1 MTELLPGWFPELLD
15 ESCRARLR
23 RALDCREGKVR
34 ACAGSVTARLL
45 ALAELAA
52 GRPRPLLLVV
62 PGEQDARRITAQLG
76 HLAAPGQEVLR
87 LPRLDADPY
96 RGLPGH
102 PAVAATR
109 VATLDRLVQ
118 GGPVVVVLDAAAL
131 LGRVPCRQTVEAW
144 GEDFPLGGR
153 VDLDTLARAVVAAGY
168 RVVDVVTAPGDFA
181 RRGGLFDIWPPHEN
195 APVRVELWGDEI
207 DSLRRF
213 DPVSQRTT
221 GRLEAFR
228 RLPAREAP
236 IGAEQADALLDR
248 LVGRARAVLAEAPP
262 TEEGLGRLTE
272 GTLAGLEGAA
282 ALYRDDLVPILD
294 FVPSDLVVWEPEA
307 VRECLE
313 RVWEEVHAA
322 HQEADLEAIP
332 PPEQLYVA
340 PSQLDADLDA
350 PLELAELP
358 LARDAHRQ
366 VLDLGARRGRVL
378 AGELD
383 TLPGLVAELSG
394 AGRPVVLVAQGP
406 GRLQR
411 LGEVL
416 AGAGLA
422 PRRADED
429 NDAAPTP
436 GEVVLVAGR
445 LDEGFEVHPGGAV
458 VLAESDLFGPEL
470 QAPRVARRKSAGA
483 FVSDLRDLSPG
494 DLVVH
499 VDHGVARYTGL
510 QRRTPEG
517 EELLALEYAGGDK
530 LFVPVSRLDL
540 IQKYSGGERALV
552 PVDRLGGQGWQ
563 RRRRRVRREV
573 ERIAGELLELYARR
587 QAIRAPSFADATAWQ
602 EEFEAAFPHALTDD
616 QRHSLAEIKA
626 DLARPQPMDRL
637 LCGDVGFG
645 KTEVALRAAFQV
657 VQEGWQVAVLVPTT
671 VLAFQHLTTFRA
683 RMAGWP
689 VRVEMVSR
697 LVPTARV
704 REILAETKAG
714 RVDILVGTHR
724 LLGKDV
730 EFRKLGLLITDEE
743 QRFGVKHKEAI
754 KAMSL
759 GVHALSM
766 SATPIPRT
774 LQMSLAGV
782 RDLSVIETPP
792 RNRLAIQ
799 THLAPRS
806 ASLIAAAIGNELSR
820 GGQVFFIHP
829 EVRRLEAVAAEI
841 RELVP
846 GAEVCHAHGQMREGR
861 LEEVML
867 RFIRGQAQVLVATSI
882 VENGLDIPRANTI
895 LIDQAHRFGLSQ
907 LYQMRGRVGRSD
919 QRAYAYLLVP
929 SQRSLT
935 SEARARLSALVEF
948 SELGSGFRI
957 AAMDLEIRG
966 AGEFLGSRQSGHI
979 AAVGFEMYNQ
989 MLEDEVR
996 RLRGEVIEQPPEPV
1010 TINLGLAA
1018 SLPETMIP
1026 DSGQRLAIYKRLG
1039 AAESEAEIEDLREET
1054 EDRYGRLPA
1063 EAETL
1068 FRIAELRLMAQRQG
1082 AVSIDWAGDGI
1093 VVRYGSRPRL
1103 DAERLVGLLR
1113 EDEGV
1118 RMTAAG
1124 LVKLRVPGEVADR
1137 VAAARLALRRLD
1149 PR

>member
-1 MTELLPGWFPELLD
+1 M
-15 ESCRARLR
+15 
-23 RALDCREGKVR
+23 
-34 ACAGSVTARLL
+34 
-45 ALAELAA
+45 
-52 GRPRPLLLVV
+52 
-62 PGEQDARRITAQLG
+62 
-76 HLAAPGQEVLR
+76 
-87 LPRLDADPY
+87 
-96 RGLPGH
+96 
-102 PAVAATR
+102 
-109 VATLDRLVQ
+109 
-118 GGPVVVVLDAAAL
+118 
-131 LGRVPCRQTVEAW
+131 
-144 GEDFPLGGR
+144 
-153 VDLDTLARAVVAAGY
+153 
-168 RVVDVVTAPGDFA
+168 
-181 RRGGLFDIWPPHEN
+181 
-195 APVRVELWGDEI
+195 
-207 DSLRRF
+207 
-213 DPVSQRTT
+213 
-221 GRLEAFR
+221 
-228 RLPAREAP
+228 
-236 IGAEQADALLDR
+236 
-248 LVGRARAVLAEAPP
+248 
-262 TEEGLGRLTE
+262 
-272 GTLAGLEGAA
+272 
-282 ALYRDDLVPILD
+282 
-294 FVPSDLVVWEPEA
+294 
-307 VRECLE
+307 
-313 RVWEEVHAA
+313 
-322 HQEADLEAIP
+322 
-332 PPEQLYVA
+332 
-340 PSQLDADLDA
+340 
-350 PLELAELP
+350 
-358 LARDAHRQ
+358 
-366 VLDLGARRGRVL
+366 
-378 AGELD
+378 
-383 TLPGLVAELSG
+383 
-394 AGRPVVLVAQGP
+394 
-406 GRLQR
+406 
-411 LGEVL
+411 
-416 AGAGLA
+416 
-422 PRRADED
+422 
-429 NDAAPTP
+429 
-436 GEVVLVAGR
+436 
-445 LDEGFEVHPGGAV
+445 
-458 VLAESDLFGPEL
+458 
-470 QAPRVARRKSAGA
+470 
-483 FVSDLRDLSPG
+483 
-494 DLVVH
+494 
-499 VDHGVARYTGL
+499 
-510 QRRTPEG
+510 
-517 EELLALEYAGGDK
+517 
-530 LFVPVSRLDL
+530 
-540 IQKYSGGERALV
+540 
-552 PVDRLGGQGWQ
+552 
-563 RRRRRVRREV
+563 
-573 ERIAGELLELYARR
+573 
-587 QAIRAPSFADATAWQ
+587 
-602 EEFEAAFPHALTDD
+602 
-616 QRHSLAEIKA
+616 
-626 DLARPQPMDRL
+626 
-637 LCGDVGFG
+637 
-645 KTEVALRAAFQV
+645 
-657 VQEGWQVAVLVPTT
+657 
-671 VLAFQHLTTFRA
+671 
-683 RMAGWP
+683 
-689 VRVEMVSR
+689 
-697 LVPTARV
+697 